1 MEREELKLLQL
12 RNQHLLFPADVLKA
26 VRELCGMQAQF
37 LSNALHAIAIR
48 SSAPAATDGLV
59 KSWAMRGTMHVFA
72 EADLPLILHEGR
84 THFLRPC
91 DTLLADAYCTAARK
105 RELTDLLL
113 RCIDAGI
120 CERDALK
127 EALFAEGMSEEEAKS
142 AFDPWGGLIR
152 ALCEK
157 GEICHIV
164 QEKKAYRRCLPFTPM
179 EKEEA
184 QLELARRYFMH
195 YGPATIKDAAY
206 FFAAPQK
213 AVRVWLDALPVKSE
227 ECDGRTYF
235 YVENGGALQK
245 ELPDCILL
253 AGFDPLLMGYEKT
266 ESLYLRQENLRTVFT
281 LSGIVRPTVLLRG
294 EIAAVWKR
302 KNKTLELTPFRPLTA
317 EEYNAI
323 SDEAERLWAEGMRI
337 KSTNHDLA

>member
-37 LSNALHAIAIR
+37 LSYALHAIAIR
-48 SSAPAATDGLV
+48 SGAPAATDGLV

-91 DTLLADAYCTAARK
+91 DTLLDDAYCTAARK

-157 GEICHIV
+157 GEICHLV
-164 QEKKAYRRCLPFTPM
+164 QEKKAYRRCPPFTPM
-179 EKEEA
+179 EKHAAEV
-184 QLELARRYFMH
+184 ELARRYFTH

-206 FFAAPQK
+206 FFAAPQRD
-213 AVRVWLDALPVKSE
+213 VRAWVDELPVKTA
-227 ECDGRTYF
+227 ECSGGTYF
-235 YVENGGALQK
+235 YTENGGVSQE
-245 ELPDCILL
+245 ELPECILL
-253 AGFDPLLMGYEKT
+253 AGFDPLLMGYEKS
-266 ESLYLRQENLRTVFT
+266 ESMYLSPVYLRAVFS
-281 LSGIVRPTVLLRG
+281 LAGIVRPTVLLHG
-294 EIAAVWKR
+294 EVAAVWKR
-302 KNKTLELTPFRPLTA
+302 KNKTLELMQLRPLTQSELDAVAA
-317 EEYNAI
+317 E
-323 SDEAERLWAEGMRI
+323 SVRLWGEGM
-337 KSTNHDLA
+337 KLKLQD

>member
-37 LSNALHAIAIR
+37 LSYALHAIAIR
-48 SSAPAATDGLV
+48 SGAPAATDGLV

-91 DTLLADAYCTAARK
+91 DTLLDDAYCTAARK

-157 GEICHIV
+157 GEICHLV
-164 QEKKAYRRCLPFTPM
+164 QEKKAYRRCPPFTPM
-179 EKEEA
+179 EKHAAEV
-184 QLELARRYFMH
+184 ELARRYFTH

-206 FFAAPQK
+206 FFAVPQRD
-213 AVRVWLDALPVKSE
+213 VRAWVDELPVKTA
-227 ECDGRTYF
+227 ECSGGTYF
-235 YVENGGALQK
+235 YTENGGVSQE
-245 ELPDCILL
+245 ELPECILL
-253 AGFDPLLMGYEKT
+253 AGFDPLLMGYEKS
-266 ESLYLRQENLRTVFT
+266 ESLYLSPVYLRAVFS
-281 LSGIVRPTVLLRG
+281 LAGIVRPTVLLHG
-294 EIAAVWKR
+294 EVAAVWKR
-302 KNKTLELTPFRPLTA
+302 KNKTLELMQLRPLTQSELDAVAA
-317 EEYNAI
+317 E
-323 SDEAERLWAEGMRI
+323 SVRLWGEGM
-337 KSTNHDLA
+337 KLKLQD